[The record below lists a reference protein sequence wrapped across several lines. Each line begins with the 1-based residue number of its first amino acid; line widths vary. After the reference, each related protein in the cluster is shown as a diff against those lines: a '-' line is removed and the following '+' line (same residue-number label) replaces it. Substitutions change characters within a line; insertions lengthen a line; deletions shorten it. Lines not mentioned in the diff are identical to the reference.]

1 MDLLEMMNELGSRIR
16 YGVSPTDKYKLMMS
30 GAVPGQPQPFL
41 PGGDENPEAVRY
53 LSNYLGTQQWGAP
66 ASVFNQIR
74 YLIDNDPNAFKAG
87 IQGQRAAQTG
97 APLQQL
103 MASLASSGTRR

>member
-1 MDLLEMMNELGSRIR
+1 MMNALGSQIR
-16 YGVSPTDKYKLMMS
+16 YGVKPAEKHKLMMS
-30 GAVPGQPQPFL
+30 GAVPGQPAPFL
-41 PGGDENPEAVRY
+41 PGGEENPEAVRY

-74 YLIDNDPNAFKAG
+74 YIIDNDPETFAAGVKGQKAARG
-87 IQGQRAAQTG
+87 G

-103 MASLASSGTRR
+103 MASLASAGVRR